1 MLRSGCRRIR
11 SSFQT
16 VEEMNMNR
24 KFALVAAAAAVCV
37 VAAAPV
43 FSSPLGT
50 RVMAKVFGEETS
62 GNPIVLASDHD
73 NDGGRSWRI
82 FRSGDDDEG
91 EDEDD
96 DGGALGNVANP
107 APAGTVAPPAN
118 GLFNNGGAKPQVQV
132 N

>member
-11 SSFQT
+11 SSLQT

-24 KFALVAAAAAVCV
+24 KFAFLAAAAICV

-50 RVMAKVFGEETS
+50 RVMAEVFGEKTS
-62 GNPIVLASDHD
+62 ENPVILASDHD
-73 NDGGRSWRI
+73 HDGVRSWRI

-91 EDEDD
+91 EDDDD
-96 DGGALGNVANP
+96 DGGSASNVANP

-118 GLFNNGGAKPQVQV
+118 GLFNKGGAKPQVRV